1 MTVRGGE
8 VLGPRR
14 GTRGMSLFPDS
25 RRGLAGWGGGG
36 GAGSETDGGDPKS
49 PQLPV
54 QRERERETGNVGS
67 DGPTYIRPSVSYS
80 FLRNEIIECL
90 APHNVAQD

>member
-25 RRGLAGWGGGG
+25 RRGLAGWEGGGG
-36 GAGSETDGGDPKS
+36 QAVKLTAAILSHRS
-49 PQLPV
+49 C
-54 QRERERETGNVGS
+54 RCRERETGNVGS
-67 DGPTYIRPSVSYS
+67 DGPTYIRPSVSCT
-80 FLRNEIIECL
+80 FLRNDIIECL